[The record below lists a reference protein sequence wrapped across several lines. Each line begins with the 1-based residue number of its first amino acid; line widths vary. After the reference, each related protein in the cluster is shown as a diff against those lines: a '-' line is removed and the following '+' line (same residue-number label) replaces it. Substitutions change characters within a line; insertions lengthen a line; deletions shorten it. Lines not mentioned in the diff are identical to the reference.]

1 MNPTEQLISEL
12 TAWLDGALLRGLHQ
26 LRLDDLPELERLVQA
41 AERLGMDT
49 LVELLTAQAEHIRL
63 YTLQQSEPDEWIG
76 SFFRLAAYAKMAA

>member
-12 TAWLDGALLRGLHQ
+12 TAWLDSALLRGLHQ
-26 LRLDDLPELERLVQA
+26 LRLDDLPELERLIQT

-49 LVELLTAQAEHIRL
+49 LVKLLKEQTDYIRQ
-63 YTLQQSEPDEWIG
+63 YTLEQLEPNDWIG